1 MTIFSFLRY
10 SCRISCYIMIHAV
23 LLFFISC
30 KNEVPK
36 KVTDEGLKPKE
47 FLTIVPEWSQPI
59 FLEEKDLT
67 TPVRDSQQIHL
78 TTFKS
83 YLSDS
88 LYRETTCKNEKAAIA
103 VLGKITA
110 SDKSVYLFVKAIA
123 GKHKNISVLYFDDQ
137 QVCRGRLSLLDS
149 KDIKSGIHYSV
160 KVDARYNFYL
170 INKKILADGSEW
182 SGENIY
188 YFDLSGL
195 PIMAVTNTNED
206 LSNQILG
213 NPIDSFP
220 AKHKYSADYST
231 DKQNLVSIRDGRTDK
246 TLQFFIHFSK
256 RQGKCIGELKGEAD
270 WVNKSLAVYRDSKS
284 PCVIEFR
291 FAPKSVNIRETT
303 GCGSYR
309 DIKCIF
315 EGTYPKV
322 KKMHYN
328 NVRSSHK

>member
-1 MTIFSFLRY
+1 MHYYCRSSAHIIIYFFLTF
-10 SCRISCYIMIHAV
+10 MFA
-23 LLFFISC
+23 C
-30 KNEVPK
+30 KEEAPK
-36 KVTDEGLKPKE
+36 KVSDEGLKPKE
-47 FLTIVPEWSQPI
+47 FLTIVPEWSLPVL
-59 FLEEKDLT
+59 LEEKDLT
-67 TPVRDSQQIHL
+67 APLRDSQKIHL
-78 TTFKS
+78 PSFKR

-88 LYRETTCKNEKAAIA
+88 LFRETTSNAEKAVIS

-110 SDKSVYLFVKAIA
+110 SDKSVYLFVKSVA
-123 GKHKNISVLYFDDQ
+123 GKHKNISVLYFDDK
-137 QVCRGRLSLLDS
+137 QVCLGRLTLLDS
-149 KDIKSGIHYSV
+149 RDLKSGIDYSA

-170 INKKILADGSEW
+170 INKKPLPDGSEW
-182 SGENIY
+182 SGEKIY
-188 YFDLSGL
+188 YFDFSGM

-220 AKHKYSADYST
+220 AKHKYSGDYST
-231 DKQNLVSIRDGRTDK
+231 DKQNLISIRDGRTDK

-256 RQGKCIGELKGEAD
+256 RQGNCIGELKGEAD

-315 EGTYPKV
+315 EGSYPKV

-328 NVRSSHK
+328 SPKVSHK